1 MDARKFGIALSI
13 ACVVIIT
20 ALARQ
25 AEAQG
30 ARVASRNFI
39 VYAANPQQAQEALQ
53 TAENYRSELA
63 MLWLGEPLPDWQV
76 PCPIKVR
83 MSPNLGA
90 GGKTTFTLDRGTVTH
105 WDMEV
110 FGSRERVLDSVLP
123 HEITHTILATH
134 FSPLGKPVPRWADE
148 GACTTV
154 EHKSERSKHDQ
165 FLVQFM
171 STGRALPF
179 ATMFTLRD
187 YPNDIMPLYAQGYS
201 VASFLIAQQGH
212 QTFVKFLEDGMRT
225 EDWVM
230 AVERHYG
237 YPLIGKLQ
245 VAWNKWVADG
255 GGNVENHTAVALGLT
270 TRNLGNVA
278 STTAPLNNS
287 LNNFAAN
294 DQVRLAS
301 AVGNGPVTGN
311 LAAPEF
317 PKSARTMNTPE
328 YVDSSLNSNTA
339 SIANTDSSGWVAS
352 DPPSMNLPMPIG
364 FRARP
369 GRAATASNT
378 ASNLNDTNLND
389 AVPQDNGTS
398 FYQQQLQQ
406 NAGASSN
413 PTRLA
418 DNPLRGPSIPSQP
431 TYQQRPEPTVVA
443 QPQTSFSPPRY
454 SRPNPST
461 QPGRAIIR

>member
-1 MDARKFGIALSI
+1 MDARRFRIALSTLFLI
-13 ACVVIIT
+13 VVTVISQK
-20 ALARQ
+20 AD
-25 AEAQG
+25 AQG
-30 ARVASRNFI
+30 VRVASRNFI
-39 VYAANPQQAQEALQ
+39 VYAANQQQAQEALQ

-63 MLWLGEPLPDWQV
+63 MLWLGEALPDWHV

-123 HEITHTILATH
+123 HEITHTILATY
-134 FSPLGKPVPRWADE
+134 FSPMGKPVPRWADE

-154 EHKSERSKHDQ
+154 EHHSERAKHDH

-179 ATMFTLRD
+179 KMMFELRD
-187 YPNDIMPLYAQGYS
+187 YPQDIMPLYAQGYS
-201 VASFLIAQQGH
+201 VASFLIAQRGH
-212 QTFVKFLEDGMRT
+212 QTFVQFLEDGMRT
-225 EDWVM
+225 EDWVT

-237 YPLIGKLQ
+237 YPLVGKLQ
-245 VAWNKWVADG
+245 VAWNQWVADG
-255 GGNVENHTAVALGLT
+255 GGSVENHTALALGLSN
-270 TRNLGNVA
+270 RDLGNIA
-278 STTAPLNNS
+278 SRDALSMNSRNNV
-287 LNNFAAN
+287 AAN

-301 AVGNGPVTGN
+301 AVGNGPTASN
-311 LAAPEF
+311 LSAPEF
-317 PKSARTMNTPE
+317 PGSARTMENLEP
-328 YVDSSLNSNTA
+328 VDPSLSSNTA
-339 SIANTDSSGWVAS
+339 SIANTDSTGWVAS

-369 GRAATASNT
+369 GRAATAANT
-378 ASNLNDTNLND
+378 SSNLNDL
-389 AVPQDNGTS
+389 APQDSGPS

-406 NAGASSN
+406 NAGANSN
-413 PTRLA
+413 PVRMA
-418 DNPLRGPSIPSQP
+418 DNPLRGPNIPHQP
-431 TYQQRPEPTVVA
+431 AVQQRPLPLNAA

-454 SRPNPST
+454 ALPNYSA
-461 QPGRAIIR
+461 QPGRAVMR